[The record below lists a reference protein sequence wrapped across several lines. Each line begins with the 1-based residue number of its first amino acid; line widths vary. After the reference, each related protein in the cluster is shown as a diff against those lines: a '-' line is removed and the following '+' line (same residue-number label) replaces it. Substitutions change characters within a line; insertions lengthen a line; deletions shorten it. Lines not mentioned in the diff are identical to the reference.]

1 KFVVDGVILNNGKY
15 EQSKVEV
22 TPEDYWKAV
31 AASTGNLGISEQNIY
46 SATNVRIRNLQV
58 SYSIPKSALKSSIV
72 KNAKVGVSVNNLA
85 MLNSY
90 ANGVDPEST
99 YAISSNATGFEYLSF
114 PTSRSYFLNLS
125 IGF

>member
-1 KFVVDGVILNNGKY
+1 LQLN
-15 EQSKVEV
+15 
-22 TPEDYWKAV
+22 
-31 AASTGNLGISEQNIY
+31 
-46 SATNVRIRNLQV
+46 
-58 SYSIPKSALKSSIV
+58 YSIPKNLLKSSIV

-85 MLNSY
+85 MLKSY

-99 YAISSNATGFEYLSF
+99 YAMSSNAVGFENLSF